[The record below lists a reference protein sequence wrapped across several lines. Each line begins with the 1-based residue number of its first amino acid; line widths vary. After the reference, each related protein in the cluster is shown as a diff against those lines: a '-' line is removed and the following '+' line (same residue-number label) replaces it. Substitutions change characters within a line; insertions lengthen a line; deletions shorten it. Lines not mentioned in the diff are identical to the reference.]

1 MKKIHLVILF
11 CLMFVFAFA
20 QKKSINNYKYIIVP
34 IQFDFSKGKDT
45 WRINTLTKYLFKE
58 EGFEVYFDEQEL
70 PKDLF
75 KDRCLALYAN
85 VEDVKGGFLKTRVQ
99 ISLKDCYGEI
109 VMLSKIGESKKKKY
123 KEAYEEGIRE
133 AFESIRD
140 LNYTYSPKAKEE
152 LKVEDNVAVSA
163 IAADV
168 SETFKATDS
177 KASPEIRIE
186 ETTNE
191 VKGKNEKSSFLKL
204 KPITLGYE
212 VLNDK
217 GEVTMVLLA
226 TSSRDIFIVK
236 DKSAIIYKNADGN
249 FMYSENDGTSI
260 VQKPI
265 SIRF

>member
-1 MKKIHLVILF
+1 MKKIYLGILF

-20 QKKSINNYKYIIVP
+20 QKKSVNHYKYIIVP
-34 IQFDFSKGKDT
+34 IQFDFLKGKDT
-45 WRINTLTKYLFKE
+45 YRINTLTKYLFKE
-58 EGFEVYFDEQEL
+58 EGFDVYFDEQEL

-75 KDRCLALYAN
+75 QNRCLALYAN
-85 VEDVKGGFLKTRVQ
+85 VEDIKGGFLTTRVQ

-109 VMLSKIGESKKKKY
+109 VMLSKIGDSKKKKR
-123 KEAYEEGIRE
+123 KDAYSEGIRE
-133 AFESIRD
+133 AFESIKD
-140 LNYTYSPKAKEE
+140 LNYSYSPQPKEE
-152 LKVEDNVAVSA
+152 LKTEEVVAIST
-163 IAADV
+163 IAAV
-168 SETFKATDS
+168 ETETV
-177 KASPEIRIE
+177 KASNPKKKAEIRVE
-186 ETTNE
+186 EATKVVE
-191 VKGKNEKSSFLKL
+191 SSNEKSPFLKL

-212 VLNDK
+212 VINDK

-236 DKSAIIYKNADGN
+236 DKSAIIYKNTDGN